1 MRQLLL
7 LLCALG
13 GPSFAWGPGAASN
26 PLTLAAVPTAAHTS
40 SSHNDGIVAFGR
52 PHSLV
57 LPTCQRPHVIAHRG
71 GESLLKIGVG
81 EPASCAWAA

>member
-1 MRQLLL
+1 MRWAVL

-13 GPSFAWGPGAASN
+13 PAAFRGGRTGEEALVLAE
-26 PLTLAAVPTAAHTS
+26 PLAATIAPREGV
-40 SSHNDGIVAFGR
+40 VAFAR

-71 GESLLKIGVG
+71 GESVQLAWLLWHLLA
-81 EPASCAWAA
+81 PCF